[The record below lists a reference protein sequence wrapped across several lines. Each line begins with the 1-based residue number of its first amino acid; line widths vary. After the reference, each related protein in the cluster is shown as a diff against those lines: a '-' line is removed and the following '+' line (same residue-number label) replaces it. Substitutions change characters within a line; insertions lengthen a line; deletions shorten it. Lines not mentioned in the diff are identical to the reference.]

1 MEQLEIWGDRVEAV
15 SGSRGGGDGDLRSEV
30 WMETRRNDKV
40 KTGPRFLLT
49 EIKVGLGKRREIVL
63 SVWNE

>member
-1 MEQLEIWGDRVEAV
+1 
-15 SGSRGGGDGDLRSEV
+15 
-30 WMETRRNDKV
+30 METRRNDKV

-63 SVWNE
+63 SVWKRGTYLWDLQGDRSSGRVCKVS